1 MSIRKASESG
11 LAKYLKDF
19 VSCSVYQA
27 FRGDIV
33 DHPCVIVSSVVG
45 PDNPFGTGN
54 YEIETS
60 FIVQGSIDE
69 AIPNSTS
76 VIEDICENVNDAI
89 RNLDL
94 PAEASA
100 KENDFTVIGV
110 MSREG
115 PSTEF
120 DSEEN
125 ITSVVFK
132 INTLT
137 ANIDI

>member
-1 MSIRKASESG
+1 MKLSQTA
-11 LAKYLKDF
+11 
-19 VSCSVYQA
+19 QA
-27 FRGDIV
+27 LSRIFA
-33 DHPCVIVSSVVG
+33 
-45 PDNPFGTGN
+45 N
-54 YEIETS
+54 
-60 FIVQGSIDE
+60 
-69 AIPNSTS
+69 
-76 VIEDICENVNDAI
+76 